1 MFVYSPKRFKGSL
14 SLSENDMQLLQLIC
28 NFGFVNDSQLD
39 MLYSIVQHYPTRFFH
54 PILLKWCQYSGLL
67 QKKKKPLH
75 PSSSSV
81 LRNVYIPTKNCRA
94 FLNANGFVLGDD
106 PLVAI
111 NSHNEQAI
119 EVVVQ
124 GLYTAMFKASAYN
137 LYSAYLGSKSSY
149 RLLVNP
155 ERSIRRCIPKGT
167 TRLTRRTRYC

>member
-28 NFGFVNDSQLD
+28 NFDFVNDSQLD

-94 FLNANGFVLGDD
+94 FLNANGFVLGGITPTYVGNTFSNISTPCCTKDH
-106 PLVAI
+106 PHI
-111 NSHNEQAI
+111 RGE
-119 EVVVQ
+119 
-124 GLYTAMFKASAYN
+124 
-137 LYSAYLGSKSSY
+137 YLS
-149 RLLVNP
+149 
-155 ERSIRRCIPKGT
+155 T
-167 TRLTRRTRYC
+167 